1 LVLQLLQ
8 EGTAIYLSFVLG
20 IPSSFL
26 LLRLMRFL
34 VFLLSIAT
42 SFGLLQGHPIPDIP
56 VLGSFDSN
64 GSMTI
69 SVEID
74 PRCFSQDPEKE
85 PFLQREAFDKLDA
98 NERNT
103 LVENAQNLMAS
114 SLRVRFNQGNWF
126 LPAFRYEFV
135 GKSLESLEAEEEVFF
150 LRGTSRHS
158 TDANVTSYQIQ
169 SQETSEYDLVF
180 MNALNGRAQK
190 RVNVLWPGEES
201 FILDLA
207 SLSTDAATL
216 HISAETNSTA
226 PASNNSVAV
235 EGESSGQGDTLSTF
249 LSFLRQGF
257 VHVLPLGLDH
267 ILFVLGLFFLSR
279 EWKPLLLQVTMFT
292 VAHTITLGLAT
303 LGFVTIKSSIVE
315 PLIAASIAVVALE
328 NIFYPGY
335 KPRRL
340 FIVFVFGLIH
350 GLGFAGALSE
360 FELHPTSLVAGLLG
374 FNLGVEFGQLAVLS
388 IAFALTMFIKKQKDY
403 RKYIVIPGSTVIACM
418 GIYWT
423 VARIFS

>member
-1 LVLQLLQ
+1 
-8 EGTAIYLSFVLG
+8 
-20 IPSSFL
+20 
-26 LLRLMRFL
+26 MRHL
-34 VFLLSIAT
+34 VFLLYIAG
-42 SFGLLQGHPIPDIP
+42 SFAFLQGHPIPDIP

-74 PRCFSQDPEKE
+74 PRCFSEDPEKE

-98 NERNT
+98 GERKA
-103 LVENAQNLMAS
+103 LVENAGTLMAS
-114 SLRVRFNQGNWF
+114 SLRVRFNEGNWF

-135 GKSLESLEAEEEVFF
+135 GKSHESLEVEEEVFF
-150 LRGTSRHS
+150 LRGTFRHL

-169 SQETSEYDLVF
+169 SQETAEYDLVF
-180 MNALNGRAQK
+180 MNVLNGKAQK

-201 FILDLA
+201 FTLDLN
-207 SLSTDAATL
+207 SFFRDPATSQ
-216 HISAETNSTA
+216 IVSEANSTA
-226 PASNNSVAV
+226 PASNHSVAV
-235 EGESSGQGDTLSTF
+235 EGKSSGQGDTLSTF

-340 FIVFVFGLIH
+340 FIVFAFGLIH

-388 IAFALTMFIKKQKDY
+388 IAFALTMFIKKQEDY